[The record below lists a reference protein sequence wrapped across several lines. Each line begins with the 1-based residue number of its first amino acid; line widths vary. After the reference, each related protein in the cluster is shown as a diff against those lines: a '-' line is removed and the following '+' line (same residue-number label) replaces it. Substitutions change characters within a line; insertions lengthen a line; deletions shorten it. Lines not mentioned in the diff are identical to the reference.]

1 MRACAPGWKRE
12 PIYQLE
18 RRLDSLTEAIS
29 GQVQGP
35 IFAASLPIAAQ
46 IHVSCVR
53 EVSFLKLR
61 TCHLEVV
68 VVIYAPDT
76 PTGTGEPPNMEQCM
90 SSEAQEQRERRSGT
104 RTLIDK
110 MLTER
115 QRMLV
120 LFERVAGVEPYADEM
135 PNNDLLQEFSQIL
148 VDYIASGHFG
158 LYERIAEGK
167 ERRRG
172 IVKLAD
178 ELYPRIA
185 NTTQA
190 AIEFNDVCET
200 ANGDSIGGNL
210 SNMLSKLGEEIAVRI
225 ELEDQLISEM
235 IG

>member
-1 MRACAPGWKRE
+1 
-12 PIYQLE
+12 
-18 RRLDSLTEAIS
+18 
-29 GQVQGP
+29 
-35 IFAASLPIAAQ
+35 
-46 IHVSCVR
+46 
-53 EVSFLKLR
+53 
-61 TCHLEVV
+61 
-68 VVIYAPDT
+68 
-76 PTGTGEPPNMEQCM
+76 M

-200 ANGDSIGGNL
+200 ANGDGIGGNL

>member
-1 MRACAPGWKRE
+1 
-12 PIYQLE
+12 
-18 RRLDSLTEAIS
+18 
-29 GQVQGP
+29 
-35 IFAASLPIAAQ
+35 
-46 IHVSCVR
+46 
-53 EVSFLKLR
+53 
-61 TCHLEVV
+61 
-68 VVIYAPDT
+68 
-76 PTGTGEPPNMEQCM
+76 M
-90 SSEAQEQRERRSGT
+90 SSEAQEQRERRNGT

-115 QRMLV
+115 QKMLV

-135 PNNDLLQEFSQIL
+135 PNDELLQEFSQIL

-158 LYERIAEGK
+158 LYERISEGK

-172 IVKLAD
+172 IVKLAE

-190 AIEFNDVCET
+190 AIEFNDVYEK
-200 ANGDSIGGNL
+200 ANGESIGENL
-210 SNMLSKLGEEIAVRI
+210 STMLSKLGEELAVRI

>member
-1 MRACAPGWKRE
+1 
-12 PIYQLE
+12 
-18 RRLDSLTEAIS
+18 
-29 GQVQGP
+29 
-35 IFAASLPIAAQ
+35 
-46 IHVSCVR
+46 
-53 EVSFLKLR
+53 
-61 TCHLEVV
+61 
-68 VVIYAPDT
+68 
-76 PTGTGEPPNMEQCM
+76 MEQCM

-172 IVKLAD
+172 IVKLAG

-190 AIEFNDVCET
+190 AIEFNDVCEK
-200 ANGDSIGGNL
+200 ANDDSIGGNL
-210 SNMLSKLGEEIAVRI
+210 SNMLSKLGEELAVRI

>member
-1 MRACAPGWKRE
+1 
-12 PIYQLE
+12 
-18 RRLDSLTEAIS
+18 
-29 GQVQGP
+29 
-35 IFAASLPIAAQ
+35 
-46 IHVSCVR
+46 
-53 EVSFLKLR
+53 
-61 TCHLEVV
+61 
-68 VVIYAPDT
+68 
-76 PTGTGEPPNMEQCM
+76 M

-110 MLTER
+110 MLSER

-158 LYERIAEGK
+158 LYERISEGK

-190 AIEFNDVCET
+190 AIEFNDVCEK

-210 SNMLSKLGEEIAVRI
+210 SNMLSKLGEELAVRI

-235 IG
+235 IC